1 MSLSIGI
8 VGLPNVGKSTL
19 FTALTKKTGLAAN
32 YPFATIDPNVGIV
45 DVPIAAC
52 KSSPTSLTRVALCQR
67 RSSSSTSQVW

>member
-32 YPFATIDPNVGIV
+32 YPFATIDPN
-45 DVPIAAC
+45 PIAAC
-52 KSSPTSLTRVALCQR
+52 KSSPTSSIRVALCR
-67 RSSSSTSQVW
+67 LRSSSSTSQVW

>member
-45 DVPIAAC
+45 DVPDSRLQKLADIV
-52 KSSPTSLTRVALCQR
+52 TRVALCRQ
-67 RSSSSTSQVW
+67 RSSSSTLQVW